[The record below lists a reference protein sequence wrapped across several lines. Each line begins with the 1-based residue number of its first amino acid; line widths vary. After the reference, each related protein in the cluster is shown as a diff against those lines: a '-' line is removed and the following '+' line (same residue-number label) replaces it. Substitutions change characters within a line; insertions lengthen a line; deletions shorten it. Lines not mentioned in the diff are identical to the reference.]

1 MVESMPFHF
10 ATEQIRIGSVGRLG
24 EEDQK
29 TLWEVIAAGLLLVVF
44 LVVATLAL
52 WPLGKM
58 ELVLQLA
65 KGYALYWVVLS
76 FTWWVLSL
84 LQRILRIESD
94 PPSSAYVFTNL
105 GLSAFVQAGWS
116 AFAALAVTNVAAGST
131 TWLILGLHLAGFFS
145 SLVASVMVGAFYQ
158 GTLYKFVNGPLAL
171 LSYIAFAIWPVAAR
185 AVYGWFIGFFSAG

>member
-10 ATEQIRIGSVGRLG
+10 ATEQIRISSVGLLG

-44 LVVATLAL
+44 LVVASLAL
-52 WPLGKM
+52 WPLGKIG
-58 ELVLQLA
+58 LVLQLA
-65 KGYALYWVVLS
+65 KGYGLFWVVLS
-76 FTWWVLSL
+76 FTWWL
-84 LQRILRIESD
+84 LNLGQRILRTESD

-116 AFAALAVTNVAAGST
+116 AFAALAVTGIAAGAAS
-131 TWLILGLHLAGFFS
+131 WLALGLHLVGFFS

-171 LSYIAFAIWPVAAR
+171 LSYIAFAVWPAAAR
-185 AVYGWFIGFFSAG
+185 AVYGWFFGFFSAG